1 MDQSRVREDE
11 KEKRDS
17 EATSKET
24 LHDLKENEKLSDQ
37 KDSETVKSPDG
48 SFDQDK
54 ELKDADPV

>member
-1 MDQSRVREDE
+1 MDQSRVREHE

-24 LHDLKENEKLSDQ
+24 LHDLKENEKLSDE
-37 KDSETVKSPDG
+37 KGSETLKSPDG

-54 ELKDADPV
+54 ELKDGHF

>member
-1 MDQSRVREDE
+1 MDQSRVKERE
-11 KEKRDS
+11 KEKPDS

-37 KDSETVKSPDG
+37 KESEAVKSPDG

-54 ELKDADPV
+54 ELDKAGPM